1 MKQRTLIVLAV
12 AVITAGIAAYGVS
25 NAIQRMPVREVE
37 IGTIPVV
44 VTAEPVVVGTRLT
57 EKQLRVIAW
66 PARNPVPGAFSDV
79 RSVVN
84 RGALATMAANEP
96 VTSYKVAGPEA
107 GSGLP
112 PVIPAGMRAVSM
124 RVNDV
129 VAVAGFVM
137 PGTHVD
143 VIVSVSNAGEGS
155 QKEPM
160 ARIVVSNVL
169 VLTAGT
175 RYDRQDPN
183 NSQPQATSVVTLAV
197 FPEDGERIA
206 LASTQGQLSLA
217 LRNPTDVDPA
227 KTPGIKLTTLMRGP
241 GAQAEIE
248 TRENRP
254 VAVRRVIQQVVAA
267 PPPPVVPAVYRVE
280 TIRAAKRAEEIVH

>member
-1 MKQRTLIVLAV
+1 MKNQRTLIVLAV

-44 VTAEPVVVGTRLT
+44 VAAEAVPVGARLT

-79 RSVVN
+79 KAVVN
-84 RGALATMAANEP
+84 RGVLATLVENEP
-96 VTSYKVAGPEA
+96 ITSYKVAGPEA
-107 GSGLP
+107 GAGLP
-112 PVIPAGMRAVSM
+112 PIIPAGMRAMSV
-124 RVNDV
+124 RVNEIV
-129 VAVAGFVM
+129 GVAGFVM

-143 VIVSVSNAGEGS
+143 VIVSVSNAGEGA

-160 ARIVVSNVL
+160 ARTVVSNVL

-175 RYDRQDPN
+175 RYDKQDPN
-183 NSQPQATSVVTLAV
+183 NAQPQATSVVTLAL

-206 LASTQGQLSLA
+206 LAQTQGQLSLA
-217 LRNPTDVDPA
+217 LRNPTDVDPT
-227 KTPGIKLTTLMRGP
+227 KTPGMKLATLMRGP

-248 TRENRP
+248 VRENRP
-254 VAVRRVIQQVVAA
+254 VAVRRPIIQQVVA
-267 PPPPVVPAVYRVE
+267 PPPVVPAVYRVE

>member
-44 VTAEPVVVGTRLT
+44 VAAEAIPVGTRLT
-57 EKQLRVIAW
+57 EKQLRVISW

-79 RSVVN
+79 KSVVN
-84 RGALATMAANEP
+84 RGAIATLTENEP

-107 GSGLP
+107 GAGLP
-112 PVIPAGMRAVSM
+112 PVIPAGMRAVSV
-124 RVNDV
+124 RVNEV
-129 VAVAGFVM
+129 IGVAGFVQ

-143 VIVSVSNAGEGS
+143 LIVSVSSAGEG
-155 QKEPM
+155 QKEAM
-160 ARIVVSNVL
+160 ARTVVSNVL

-183 NSQPQATSVVTLAV
+183 NAQPQATSVVTLAV
-197 FPEDGERIA
+197 LPEDGERIA
-206 LASTQGQLSLA
+206 LAATQGQLSLA
-217 LRNPTDVDPA
+217 LRNPTDVDPTR
-227 KTPGIKLTTLMRGP
+227 TPGMKLTTLMRGP
-241 GAQAEIE
+241 GAQADIE

-254 VAVRRVIQQVVAA
+254 VAVRRAVIQQVVA